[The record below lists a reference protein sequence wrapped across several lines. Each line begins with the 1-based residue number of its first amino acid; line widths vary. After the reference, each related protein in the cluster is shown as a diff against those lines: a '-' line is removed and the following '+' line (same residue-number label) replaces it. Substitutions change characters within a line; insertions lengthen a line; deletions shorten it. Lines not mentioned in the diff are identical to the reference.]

1 MITVHNATNG
11 ILFINQRY
19 TLAPF
24 ADVTIS
30 DDEYP
35 DLQGI
40 LQAFLSLGVI
50 EMTVDS
56 KFKFSFR
63 NFTPDVIVD
72 RFSDISALSMLIG
85 RTFEKHLYYDRDL
98 KAIINKS

>member
-19 TLAPF
+19 TLTPF

-50 EMTVDS
+50 EITINN

-63 NFTPDVIVD
+63 NFTPDVIVK
-72 RFSDISALSMLIG
+72 RFSDISALSMLISN
-85 RTFEKHLYYDRDL
+85 TFAKNMYYDRDL
-98 KAIINKS
+98 KSLINKN